1 MSVKDKVETLIDKA
15 ISEGRNKLLEHEAYE
30 VLHYYGFPV
39 PKYGLAQ
46 TADEAVK
53 IAEEIGYP
61 VVLKIVSPDIVHKS
75 DVGGVKLNLNSRDD
89 VVKAFNE
96 ILRNVSIN
104 APKARVTGVL
114 IQEMVPSALEVI
126 VGATRD
132 LTFGPVLLFG
142 LGGIFVEVLK
152 DVSFRIAPLTRYDAE
167 SMLAEI
173 KAAKILDGYRGMPP
187 RDKEAVIDILLKLSR
202 LMEEQERI
210 SDVDLNPIM
219 LFEVGKGAKI
229 ADVRIL
235 IKA

>member
-1 MSVKDKVETLIDKA
+1 MSAKEKVETLISKA

-30 VLHYYGFPV
+30 VLHHYGFPA
-39 PKYGLAQ
+39 PKYGLAK
-46 TADEAVK
+46 TVDEAVK
-53 IAEEIGYP
+53 ISEEIGYP

-75 DVGGVKLNLNSRDD
+75 DVGGVKLNLNSREE

-104 APKARVTGVL
+104 APKARVAGIL
-114 IQEMVPSALEVI
+114 IQEMIPSALEVI

-132 LTFGPVLLFG
+132 PTFGPVLLFG

-167 SMLAEI
+167 SMLTEI

-187 RDKEAVIDILLKLSR
+187 RDKEAVVDILLKLSK
-202 LMEEQERI
+202 LMEDQELI